1 MKERSSNDENL
12 PLLTS
17 KDRLRR
23 WVEHPA
29 PSELTFDSS
38 GARDTSP
45 TTSPEDDDIEI
56 NGGGGTTNRS
66 NESSMIQI
74 KEVVFHEEVEFN
86 DDLDASPTGIPPKNR
101 FGWMISKIDKGAFQF
116 GVRMAVMLTFTSLF
130 VLVRTQD
137 YTYPAGMWVLVS
149 TLFVCWFPALDA
161 ASVIEQIVQRLIGTF
176 VGAVLGLSCGF
187 LSLLFPNPVQQSIFI
202 AVCMF
207 VVNFLI
213 VFLAGQ
219 CKVGR
224 VKVIRRFAYATI
236 CK

>member
-1 MKERSSNDENL
+1 MKERSSNEENL
-12 PLLTS
+12 PLISS
-17 KDRLRR
+17 KERARR
-23 WVEHPA
+23 WVENPA
-29 PSELTFDSS
+29 PSEITFDSS
-38 GARDTSP
+38 GVVDPP
-45 TTSPEDDDIEI
+45 TTAPQDDDADIER
-56 NGGGGTTNRS
+56 NGG
-66 NESSMIQI
+66 SMIQI

-86 DDLDASPTGIPPKNR
+86 DDLDFPTTTPPKKSS
-101 FGWMISKIDKGAFQF
+101 WVSKIDKSAFQF

-130 VLVRTQD
+130 VLIRTKD

-161 ASVIEQIVQRLIGTF
+161 ASVIEKIIQRLIGTF

-202 AVCMF
+202 ALCMF
-207 VVNFLI
+207 IVNFFI